1 MNDTIDLENVLKLS
15 SDEDNIDVEGSET
28 TSSSDKDI
36 SGIDGFKCWSSY
48 TFMFLYILMI
58 TIK

>member
-1 MNDTIDLENVLKLS
+1 LNDTIDLENVLKLS

-36 SGIDGFKCWSSY
+36 SGIDGFKC
-48 TFMFLYILMI
+48 
-58 TIK
+58 